1 MPQVFPRVF
10 LFPTIRPLTARF
22 LRLVSSILPR
32 LIDSDEVQT
41 AHPYNF
47 EDDDEVMA
55 QRVAKVEQ
63 EEKMDLEKNAAPA
76 LMTLIAEKDK
86 LLLQHPIILTA
97 YQRPRAFSRS

>member
-1 MPQVFPRVF
+1 MGVDMLSELSEEYLVAGVATNGAGDSMF
-10 LFPTIRPLTARF
+10 RP
-22 LRLVSSILPR
+22 SSILPR

-63 EEKMDLEKNAAPA
+63 EEKMDLEK
-76 LMTLIAEKDK
+76 MQ
-86 LLLQHPIILTA
+86 LLL
-97 YQRPRAFSRS
+97 

>member
-1 MPQVFPRVF
+1 MW
-10 LFPTIRPLTARF
+10 L
-22 LRLVSSILPR
+22 
-32 LIDSDEVQT
+32 QT

-86 LLLQHPIILTA
+86 LLLQQAEEIGRLKAELSETKKHAERLAALVNTDSTA
-97 YQRPRAFSRS
+97 HVGW